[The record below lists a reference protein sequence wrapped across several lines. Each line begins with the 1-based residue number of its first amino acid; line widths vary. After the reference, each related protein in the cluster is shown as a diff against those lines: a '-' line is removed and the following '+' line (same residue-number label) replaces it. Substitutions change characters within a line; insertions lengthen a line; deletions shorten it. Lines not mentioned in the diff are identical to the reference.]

1 MPIRRIPG
9 TDTDYYLVIFD
20 EDGEETKESDGRLLS
35 DALVLAAASAT
46 DVFLASHGWKGD
58 VPAAI
63 EQYDAWFGAALKL
76 QEDRDA
82 ARRMRPRFKPLL
94 VGLHWPSLPWG
105 DEEVPEASTGDRRA
119 YPVGAVVGAG
129 IRLSRML
136 RGPAG
141 CGSSWRG
148 RDRARTHAGR
158 DRHP

>member
-82 ARRMRPRFKPLL
+82 ARRVDRDVKAVHRDITALL
-94 VGLHWPSLPWG
+94 N
-105 DEEVPEASTGDRRA
+105 
-119 YPVGAVVGAG
+119 AG
-129 IRLSRML
+129 VL
-136 RGPAG
+136 
-141 CGSSWRG
+141 
-148 RDRARTHAGR
+148 DRAPGGGVVFPYDAVKVEFLFRAR
-158 DRHP
+158 